1 MLAEKKQ
8 AQTGSRPEDQIREP
22 MKYKSRGTVINPMSH
37 DNDFIIEEGGPMSLT
52 IVTKEIDDFEE
63 QERIIMQEGKCSIS
77 KTNFLEEA

>member
-1 MLAEKKQ
+1 
-8 AQTGSRPEDQIREP
+8 
-22 MKYKSRGTVINPMSH
+22 MSH